1 MKLKIF
7 IFLTIALIVGFIVYP
22 FVLNGLASYL
32 IVSDKLKPADLI
44 VVLSGDANGERV
56 EEGVQLYKK
65 GYAPKLL
72 MTGGPLAWNLT
83 AGEWMKL
90 QAVNLGVPAK
100 NVLVEN
106 QSRSTF
112 ENAKFVVKKVKKAGA
127 SSIIL
132 VTSPTHSRRAKRVFC
147 NMFSAHKIK
156 VLSHPVPLG
165 KSEFKLSRW
174 WTRHEDTQLVVWEYV
189 SMVGY
194 LLKGY

>member
-7 IFLTIALIVGFIVYP
+7 ISVIIVLLIAFLVYP
-22 FVLNGLASYL
+22 FILNGLARYL
-32 IVSDKLKPADLI
+32 IVNDKLEPADLI

-56 EEGVQLYKK
+56 DEAVQLYKE
-65 GYAPKLL
+65 GYAPKMLV
-72 MTGGPLAWNLT
+72 TGGPLAWNLT

-106 QSRSTF
+106 QSRSTY
-112 ENAKFVVKKVKKAGA
+112 ENAKFILKKVRKIGA
-127 SSIIL
+127 RSIIL
-132 VTSPTHSRRAKRVFC
+132 VTSPTHSRRAKRVFH
-147 NMFSAHKIK
+147 NMFSGYGVKI
-156 VLSHPVPLG
+156 LSHPVPLE

-174 WTRHEDTQLVVWEYV
+174 WTRHEDTQPVVWEYV
-189 SMVGY
+189 AMVGY